1 MVYTRSDTMGG
12 NELGYPG
19 KINVV
24 GTNFNGVVDF
34 QIIKK

>member
-1 MVYTRSDTMGG
+1 MSGDH
-12 NELGYPG
+12 LSYPE

-24 GTNFNGVVDF
+24 GTQFNGVVDF